1 MLFGGAVLTSI
12 VQTAEL
18 NLLRAICCVCPGE
31 GEWQESGVAGSRHS
45 TGRGLVLL
53 ESDLLVDF
61 TSCVGS
67 QNVARP
73 IAESEDG

>member
-1 MLFGGAVLTSI
+1 M
-12 VQTAEL
+12 QRAEL

-45 TGRGLVLL
+45 TGGGLVLL
-53 ESDLLVDF
+53 ESDLLMDF